1 MNDFNQNGYQAP
13 DNSEST
19 QLQYGEEQRN
29 NAASPDPDTAG
40 QIGFYENSGYVSPVY
55 VTKKRGVNPLAII
68 LPAAAL
74 IIAGAVVLLMLM
86 LNKPA
91 SYREAEKNFFGS
103 VFDAAEEADAGIAES
118 FGSERVTVNFSTPL
132 EDYIEVDL
140 SELSLT
146 VDSAEGENASY
157 GLITAMLGKNSSF
170 TAEIWQDRAGD
181 KNYIFLPDISDIYI
195 IQDYSQSTF
204 DAERYREYAEGLR
217 EAVEKTA
224 EVYFE
229 TVGEPAVERNREFVV
244 NGASY
249 KADMASVHLDIS
261 QMAVICKTF
270 CDYLAEDERT
280 AEMIR
285 QIGEYETVED
295 MREAYRGFSENMQDS
310 IDGTGY
316 ADGAFDMTVYM
327 KDNTIVGRE
336 IVISDFNWDKTI
348 SIDLYRIPD
357 EKGENGYFRFKYDDS
372 EDVWQEYALK
382 YEDEADG
389 DLHSGSVK
397 LDIRTAN
404 LSGIDT
410 AEISAEYSRLVLT
423 DDKFGGDIDITLSAS
438 DFMDS
443 VNMNAPTEYSANIS
457 LEKDGDRKTVYITV
471 PNIFSISIAS
481 EPSDLEF
488 KEVPSPAPDK
498 SVVMVNGDFED
509 SETYEKFSEDLL
521 KYMVPGYGES
531 ASVSDD
537 YPYFPEVTQEETERN
552 FDVIDMSVL
561 EGEWVAYKMQAMG
574 EIIDLRSAEYSGL
587 NTLTYYFSDDGL
599 LTVSYGDNTEP
610 ETFVCY
616 PDEYDGTRILIED
629 DIFASIRYE
638 KSDDI
643 LVISSEEGEITAK
656 LWLERK

>member
-19 QLQYGEEQRN
+19 QLQYGGEQQN
-29 NAASPDPDTAG
+29 NAARPNPDTAG
-40 QIGFYENSGYVSPVY
+40 QVGFYENSGYVSPVY

-74 IIAGAVVLLMLM
+74 IIAGAVVFLMLM

-146 VDSAEGENASY
+146 VDAAEGENASY
-157 GLITAMLGKNSSF
+157 GLITAMLENGSF
-170 TAEIWQDRAGD
+170 TAELWQDRADG

-229 TVGEPAVERNREFVV
+229 TVGEPAVERNQEFVV

-295 MREAYRGFSENMQDS
+295 MREAYRSFSENMQDS

-316 ADGAFDMTVYM
+316 ADGAFDMKVYM
-327 KDNTIVGRE
+327 KNNTVVGRE

-348 SIDLYRIPD
+348 SIDLYRISG

-372 EDVWQEYALK
+372 EDVWQEFALE

-389 DLHSGSVK
+389 ELHSGSVK
-397 LDIRTAN
+397 LDIQTAD

-410 AEISAEYSRLVLT
+410 AGISAEYSGLVLT

-498 SVVMVNGDFED
+498 SAVMVNGDFED
-509 SETYEKFSEDLL
+509 SEAYEKFSEDLL

-531 ASVSDD
+531 SSVSDD
-537 YPYFPEVTQEETERN
+537 YPYFPEVTEEETERN
-552 FDVIDMSVL
+552 FDVIDMSIL
-561 EGEWVAYKMQAMG
+561 EGEWTPVKIKLM
-574 EIIDLRSAEYSGL
+574 EYEYGREDFGD
-587 NTLTYYFSDDGL
+587 TELTYTFSSDGL
-599 LTVSYGDNTEP
+599 LTVSYGGDDEP
-610 ETFVCY
+610 ETYVCY
-616 PDEYDGTRILIED
+616 PDEYDNKRILID
-629 DIFASIRYE
+629 DEIASVIYYDRAADTIMVSSG
-638 KSDDI
+638 SDI
-643 LVISSEEGEITAK
+643 GEIAV
-656 LWLERK
+656 WLERK

>member
-19 QLQYGEEQRN
+19 QLQYGGEQQN

-74 IIAGAVVLLMLM
+74 IIAGVVVFLMLM

-103 VFDAAEEADAGIAES
+103 VFDAAEEADAGISES

-146 VDSAEGENASY
+146 VDAAEGENASY
-157 GLITAMLGKNSSF
+157 GLITAMLENGSF
-170 TAEIWQDRAGD
+170 TAELWQDRADG
-181 KNYIFLPDISDIYI
+181 KNYMFLPDISDIYI

-229 TVGEPAVERNREFVV
+229 TVGEPAVERNQEFVV

-295 MREAYRGFSENMQDS
+295 MREAYRSFSENMQDS

-316 ADGAFDMTVYM
+316 ADGAFDMKVYM
-327 KDNTIVGRE
+327 KNNTVVGRE

-348 SIDLYRIPD
+348 SIDLYRISG
-357 EKGENGYFRFKYDDS
+357 EKGENGYLRFKYDDS
-372 EDVWQEYALK
+372 EDVWQEFALEYK
-382 YEDEADG
+382 DEADG
-389 DLHSGSVK
+389 ELHSGSVK
-397 LDIRTAN
+397 LDIRTAD

-410 AEISAEYSRLVLT
+410 AGISAEYSGLVLT

-498 SVVMVNGDFED
+498 SAVMVNGDFED
-509 SETYEKFSEDLL
+509 SEAYEKFSEDLL

-531 ASVSDD
+531 ASGADD
-537 YPYFPEVTQEETERN
+537 YPYFPEVTEEETERN

-561 EGEWVAYKMQAMG
+561 EGEWVPYKMQAMG
-574 EIIDLRSAEYSGL
+574 EVIDLRSAEYSGL
-587 NTLTYYFSDDGL
+587 IMPNYYFSDDGL
-599 LTVSYGDNTEP
+599 ITVSYGGETEP
-610 ETFVCY
+610 EIFVCY
-616 PDEYDGTRILIED
+616 PDKHDDTRILIED
-629 DIFASIRYE
+629 DIFCYICYD